1 MNTLRSVKVST
12 LTSLKVST
20 LRSFKVFTLRSP
32 KVNTLRD
39 FAQHLRM
46 IQIFKQNVLILFY
59 LGNSCFAE
67 DYKLN
72 TDLRSNEVYLIR
84 DKVTITQT

>member
-1 MNTLRSVKVST
+1 MDTLRS
-12 LTSLKVST
+12 LKVRT
-20 LRSFKVFTLRSP
+20 LW
-32 KVNTLRD
+32 D
-39 FAQHLRM
+39 FAHHLRM
-46 IQIFKQNVLILFY
+46 IQIFKQNVPILFY

-84 DKVTITQT
+84 NKVTITQS